1 MSAKSEAT
9 TANRSWLEDAECL
22 DVAIYA
28 AIARTD
34 TPALDAAMRRLTE
47 AANYSRLSLTAAA
60 GLAVFGGPSGRR
72 AAAKGLVSLGVTAAV
87 VNLAIKPLGRRP
99 RPERAADVPLAR
111 HVDMPKSR
119 SFPSGHSAAAFAFA
133 TGVSHGSAAAA
144 VPLHG
149 LAAAVSYSRV
159 HTGVHY
165 PGDVLA
171 GALLGIVLAQVTTR
185 SLARRWPKHFG

>member
-1 MSAKSEAT
+1 MGAEGEAT
-9 TANRSWLEDAECL
+9 TGNRSWLADAERL

-28 AIARTD
+28 AIARTQ
-34 TPALDAAMRRLTE
+34 TPSLDVAMRRLTE

-60 GLAVFGGPSGRR
+60 GLAVFGGSSGRR

-87 VNLAIKPLGRRP
+87 VNLAVKPLGRRP

-111 HVDMPKSR
+111 HVAMPKSR

-133 TGVSHGSAAAA
+133 TGVSHGSSAAA

-149 LAAAVSYSRV
+149 LAATVSYSRV
-159 HTGVHY
+159 HSGVHY
-165 PGDVLA
+165 PSDVLA
-171 GALLGIVLAQVTTR
+171 GALLGIVVAQVTTR
-185 SLARRWPKHFG
+185 SLGSRWPGRFG